1 MTYQWANP
9 IRVGSDAEPP
19 ALADRTHTPDPAAV
33 ARLKALM
40 AEKDAARHAAADE
53 RAAAKQRAADAEKL
67 ARALKARSRER
78 RPTPATP
85 ATPVKPAQPARSLT
99 DEQVRELH
107 RRWHAGERQT
117 PLAAEAGV
125 DPTTLRRRF
134 ARLELPP
141 LPREDERTH
150 AGPLTEAAAVAAH
163 QRYMAGESPLVLS
176 GELGISR
183 ISLIRVFHRFDLAVK
198 AVRPPFHPALTS
210 IAVEAA
216 IARAAAGEAWK
227 EIAADLGVCP
237 RALRMARRRMEKT
250 A

>member
-227 EIAADLGVCP
+227 VIAADLGVCP
-237 RALRMARRRMEKT
+237 RALRMARRRMEN
-250 A
+250 